1 MYHHVNPLK
10 KNQALI
16 PSNRVATGRCVSMSL
31 DDPAKFVTCK
41 DELSFCNVGPID
53 LRVCGTSHHRGFART
68 PEPKHPKVRSF
79 L

>member
-1 MYHHVNPLK
+1 
-10 KNQALI
+10 
-16 PSNRVATGRCVSMSL
+16 MSL

-68 PEPKHPKVRSF
+68 PEPRHPKVRSVA
-79 L
+79 LGMNYDNGSTLNCLSGKD